1 MEFNFD
7 EYEFS
12 QSKNLD
18 KKIKPYLEALTL
30 FTKINK
36 ISQNFSNIYSKN
48 NKNRNL
54 PDNFD
59 SLQAFIKYFQKNNVL
74 TQSGEDLQKR
84 KEKIYIQNSPE
95 KVFYFFLD
103 ELHKLFKK
111 NISEEEDKENDK
123 IKAIEYDR
131 DKANK
136 SFNEFFEKDSSIIS
150 DLFFGIKLITKTCRN
165 CSMTQYSCKY
175 IKAIPLNVEKI
186 TSGIELETLIAS
198 IIEKSFEL
206 EDLCQM
212 CSNKQKL
219 DVKIKITKH
228 PKILILIFKNNK
240 KEVEIKF
247 ERKITICKKK
257 YCLISAT
264 IVSNPGILDYIFKCG
279 QKQCKTLYDESSN
292 VFKRKIPKGTPY
304 VLFYKNMEDS
314 QNDNI
319 YFKENDF
326 DGNLIDNE
334 KSQNNINNNELNDTN
349 IEDQNNFDSN
359 EKLRGKKEIC
369 FYFTFANSKQLYIDT
384 DDCQKF
390 YNIIE
395 QLKQKYN
402 LSDEDINEQKVHYNG
417 KKINCLKCPRELGLK
432 DGTDI
437 QVY

>member
-18 KKIKPYLEALTL
+18 IKIKPYLEALTL
-30 FTKINK
+30 FTNIDK
-36 ISQNFSNIYSKN
+36 ISKNFSKIYSMN

-59 SLQAFIKYFQKNNVL
+59 SFQDFINFFEKNNVL
-74 TQSGEDLQKR
+74 TQNGEDLQKR

-103 ELHKLFKK
+103 ELHKIFKK
-111 NISEEEDKENDK
+111 NIGEEEEKENDK
-123 IKAIEYDR
+123 IRAIEYDR

-136 SFNEFFEKDSSIIS
+136 SFNEFFEKDRSTIS

-175 IKAIPLNVEKI
+175 IKAIPLKVEKI
-186 TSGIELETLIAS
+186 ISEVELESLIPT

-228 PKILILIFKNNK
+228 PRILILIFKNYK
-240 KEVEIKF
+240 KEAEIKF

-257 YCLISAT
+257 YHLISTA
-264 IVSNPGILDYIFKCG
+264 IVSKPGILDYIFKCG
-279 QKQCKTLYDESSN
+279 KKQCKTLYDESSN
-292 VFKRKIPKGTPY
+292 IFKSKIPKGTPY
-304 VLFYKNMEDS
+304 VLFYKNIEDT

-319 YFKENDF
+319 YCNENDF
-326 DGNLIDNE
+326 DGILIDNE
-334 KSQNNINNNELNDTN
+334 KSQANINNNEINN
-349 IEDQNNFDSN
+349 INLGEENNYGSN

-369 FYFTFANSKQLYIDT
+369 FYFTFQNSKQLYIDT
-384 DDCQKF
+384 YDCQKF

-395 QLKQKYN
+395 QLKQKYD
-402 LSDEDINEQKVHYNG
+402 LSNEDINEQKVHYKG
-417 KKINCLKCPRELGLK
+417 KQINCLKCPRELGLK

>member
-12 QSKNLD
+12 QTEKLD

-30 FTKINK
+30 FTKIDK
-36 ISQNFSNIYSKN
+36 ISNNFSKIYSRN

-54 PDNFD
+54 PKKFD
-59 SLQAFIKYFQKNNVL
+59 SLQAFIKYFEKNNVL
-74 TQSGEDLQKR
+74 TQSRDDLLKR
-84 KEKIYIQNSPE
+84 KEKAYIQNSPE

-103 ELHKLFKK
+103 ELHKIFKN
-111 NISEEEDKENDK
+111 NIGEEEEKENDK
-123 IKAIEYDR
+123 IKAIEYDG

-136 SFNEFFEKDSSIIS
+136 SFNEFFVKDRSLIS
-150 DLFFGIKLITKTCRN
+150 DLFFGIKLITKTCKN

-175 IKAIPLNVEKI
+175 VRAIPLNVEKI
-186 TSGIELETLIAS
+186 TSEVNLESLIPT
-198 IIEKSFEL
+198 IIEKDFEI

-228 PKILILIFKNNK
+228 PKILILIFKNYK

-247 ERKITICKKK
+247 ERSVKICKKK
-257 YCLISAT
+257 YHLISVA
-264 IVSNPGILDYIFKCG
+264 IVSKLGILDYIFKCG
-279 QKQCKTLYDESSN
+279 KKQCKTLYDESSYI
-292 VFKRKIPKGTPY
+292 FKSKIPKGTPY
-304 VLFYKNMEDS
+304 VLFYKNMEDT
-314 QNDNI
+314 QDENN
-319 YFKENDF
+319 YFKDSDF
-326 DGNLIDNE
+326 GGPLIDNE
-334 KSQNNINNNELNDTN
+334 KSQNNINNNEFNDTN
-349 IEDQNNFDSN
+349 IEEENNYGSN
-359 EKLRGKKEIC
+359 EKFRGKKDIC
-369 FYFTFANSKQLYIDT
+369 FYFTFPNNKQLYIDT

-402 LSDEDINEQKVHYNG
+402 LSGEDINEQKVHYKG

-432 DGTDI
+432 DGSDI
-437 QVY
+437 KVY

>member
-30 FTKINK
+30 FTNIDK
-36 ISQNFSNIYSKN
+36 ISKNFSKIYRMN

-59 SLQAFIKYFQKNNVL
+59 SLQDFIKFFKINNVL
-74 TQSGEDLQKR
+74 TQNGEDLQKR

-103 ELHKLFKK
+103 ELHKIFKK
-111 NISEEEDKENDK
+111 NIGEEEEKENDK
-123 IKAIEYDR
+123 IRAIEYDR

-136 SFNEFFEKDSSIIS
+136 SFNEFFEKDRSTIS
-150 DLFFGIKLITKTCRN
+150 DLFFGIKLIIKTCKN

-186 TSGIELETLIAS
+186 TSELDLEKLIS
-198 IIEKSFEL
+198 SVEKSFEI

-219 DVKIKITKH
+219 NVQIKITKH
-228 PKILILIFKNNK
+228 PKILILIFKNYK
-240 KEVEIKF
+240 KEVEIKL
-247 ERKITICKKK
+247 ERSVKICKKK
-257 YCLISAT
+257 YHLISTA
-264 IVSNPGILDYIFKCG
+264 IVSKPGILDCIFKCG
-279 QKQCKTLYDESSN
+279 KKQCKTLYDESSYI
-292 VFKRKIPKGTPY
+292 FKRKIPKGTPY
-304 VLFYKNMEDS
+304 VLFYKNMEDT

-319 YFKENDF
+319 YCNENDF
-326 DGNLIDNE
+326 DGILIENE
-334 KSQNNINNNELNDTN
+334 KSQATINNNEINNINLGEETN
-349 IEDQNNFDSN
+349 YGSN
-359 EKLRGKKEIC
+359 EKLRGKKDIC
-369 FYFTFANSKQLYIDT
+369 FYFTFPNSKQLYIDT

-395 QLKQKYN
+395 QLKQKYD
-402 LSDEDINEQKVHYNG
+402 LSNEDINEQKVHYKG
-417 KKINCLKCPRELGLK
+417 KKINCLKCPRELGLE

>member
-18 KKIKPYLEALTL
+18 IKIKPYLEALTL
-30 FTKINK
+30 FTNIDK
-36 ISQNFSNIYSKN
+36 ISKNFSKIYSMN

-59 SLQAFIKYFQKNNVL
+59 SLQDFINFFEKNNVL
-74 TQSGEDLQKR
+74 TQNGEDLQKR

-103 ELHKLFKK
+103 ELHKIFKK
-111 NISEEEDKENDK
+111 NIGEEEEKENDK
-123 IKAIEYDR
+123 IRAIEYDR

-136 SFNEFFEKDSSIIS
+136 SFNEFFEKDRSTIS

-175 IKAIPLNVEKI
+175 IKAIPLKVEKI
-186 TSGIELETLIAS
+186 ISEVELESLIPT

-228 PKILILIFKNNK
+228 PRILILIFKNYK
-240 KEVEIKF
+240 KEAEIKF

-257 YCLISAT
+257 YHLISTA
-264 IVSNPGILDYIFKCG
+264 IVSKPGILDYIFKCG
-279 QKQCKTLYDESSN
+279 KKQCKTLYDESSN
-292 VFKRKIPKGTPY
+292 IFKSKIPKGTPY
-304 VLFYKNMEDS
+304 VLFYKNIEDT

-319 YFKENDF
+319 YCNENDF
-326 DGNLIDNE
+326 DGILIDNE
-334 KSQNNINNNELNDTN
+334 KSQANINNNEINN
-349 IEDQNNFDSN
+349 INLGEENNYGSN

-369 FYFTFANSKQLYIDT
+369 FYFTFQNSKQLYIDT
-384 DDCQKF
+384 YDCQKF

-395 QLKQKYN
+395 QLKQKYD
-402 LSDEDINEQKVHYNG
+402 LSNEDINEQKVHYKG